1 MIRKPL
7 IKTDS
12 MQIDKKAQR
21 VLTKAETVEIERM
34 IRCDVQ
40 KNSDRRSATVSLI
53 GACIMK

>member
-12 MQIDKKAQR
+12 MQIDKKVQR
-21 VLTKAETVEIERM
+21 VLTKAETAEIERM

-40 KNSDRRSATVSLI
+40 KNSDRQNATVSLI
-53 GACIMK
+53 GACTMK